1 MADMTHIGTTAWGAG
16 ASDCGMGTCRCW
28 GRGSSWLYTGIA
40 PMPGPLVAAGSS
52 GTGPVVE
59 QAGLSAAAVLG
70 EPYKGLLFPV
80 QRAGPG
86 SCPPGQ
92 AVQGAGSLSFGRGS
106 GFSKEKQVVFP
117 PGPTG
122 RSRESSVLWC
132 HSHGVSSGCRFGVSP
147 AAQAGGTC
155 QRCQTRCWA
164 LAHAK
169 PGAVIETCGSL
180 NQHWLQGVS
189 QQLITSFQPWGKSLR
204 PPSRGGG

>member
-1 MADMTHIGTTAWGAG
+1 MTHIGTAAWGAG
-16 ASDCGMGTCRCW
+16 ASGCGTGTCRCW

-52 GTGPVVE
+52 GTGPAVE
-59 QAGLSAAAVLG
+59 QAGLGAASALG

-92 AVQGAGSLSFGRGS
+92 AVQGAGILSFGRGS

-132 HSHGVSSGCRFGVSP
+132 HSHGVSSGCSP
-147 AAQAGGTC
+147 AGLGCPLLPRQEGHASGVRHGAG
-155 QRCQTRCWA
+155 
-164 LAHAK
+164 L
-169 PGAVIETCGSL
+169 
-180 NQHWLQGVS
+180 WLTPSQG
-189 QQLITSFQPWGKSLR
+189 LL
-204 PPSRGGG
+204 SRHVDP